1 MDIAV
6 TIAIIAAVVII
17 AIATV
22 WVVSSGKSRDL
33 IRRQQ
38 LEIEEKNSELASIRA
53 SLEALRGELGQR
65 DLALAKAE
73 EAAKSAE
80 MLRENDEERHKQA
93 VEELKDN
100 YDKSLAKLEEA

>member
-33 IRRQQ
+33 VRRQQ
-38 LEIEEKNSELASIRA
+38 LEIEEKNSELASLRV
-53 SLEALRGELGQR
+53 SVEALRGELGQR
-65 DLALAKAE
+65 DRDLAKAE

-80 MLRENDEERHKQA
+80 RLREDGEERHR
-93 VEELKDN
+93 
-100 YDKSLAKLEEA
+100 

>member
-1 MDIAV
+1 MDVAV

-17 AIATV
+17 AIAAV

-38 LEIEEKNSELASIRA
+38 LEIDEKNSELDSLRG

-65 DLALAKAE
+65 DLALAKAV
-73 EAAKSAE
+73 EAAKSA
-80 MLRENDEERHKQA
+80 
-93 VEELKDN
+93 
-100 YDKSLAKLEEA
+100 

>member
-38 LEIEEKNSELASIRA
+38 LEIEEKNSELASLRA

-73 EAAKSAE
+73 EAAKAAE
-80 MLRENDEERHKQA
+80 RLREDGEERHRQA
-93 VEELKDN
+93 VEELK
-100 YDKSLAKLEEA
+100 

>member
-6 TIAIIAAVVII
+6 AIVIIAAVVII

-38 LEIEEKNSELASIRA
+38 LEIDEKNSELASLRA
-53 SLEALRGELGQR
+53 SLEALKGELGQR
-65 DLALAKAE
+65 DLSLAKAE

-80 MLRENDEERHKQA
+80 RLREDGEERHIQA
-93 VEELKDN
+93 LKELKDN
-100 YDKSLAKLEEA
+100 YAKSLARL

>member
-33 IRRQQ
+33 VRRQQ
-38 LEIEEKNSELASIRA
+38 LEIEEKNSELASLRA
-53 SLEALRGELGQR
+53 SVEELRGELGQR
-65 DLALAKAE
+65 NLALAKAE

-80 MLRENDEERHKQA
+80 RLRENDEERYRQA
-93 VEELKDN
+93 VEELKEN
-100 YDKSLAKLEEA
+100 YNKSLA